1 MLYILGIY
9 RSSHQ
14 RYSRKKGALTNLA
27 KFTGK
32 PLCQSLIE
40 FLIDISY
47 RILKYSRNY
56 PYKVLNFL
64 EILTIFLR
72 SF

>member
-14 RYSRKKGALTNLA
+14 RYSRKKGALTILA

-32 PLCQSLIE
+32 HLRQSLFFNKVVGQWHTTLFKKE
-40 FLIDISY
+40 TLGQVF
-47 RILKYSRNY
+47 
-56 PYKVLNFL
+56 PY
-64 EILTIFLR
+64 
-72 SF
+72 